1 MKNLV
6 LRKLHAL
13 QCLLV
18 AGAIILG
25 ACAPAGEPTAA
36 PAAEIAAP
44 ATAVAAPAA
53 APSKQEEIKPALFL
67 ANAAGVEICE
77 IYLAAR
83 DDEDWGQPLP
93 LEALPD
99 GGEDVYF
106 PAMPGRPC
114 QTPCGLH
121 GMHG

>member
-25 ACAPAGEPTAA
+25 ACAPAVEPTAA

-53 APSKQEEIKPALFL
+53 AEVPSNKQNRACAFSCKC
-67 ANAAGVEICE
+67 G
-77 IYLAAR
+77 R
-83 DDEDWGQPLP
+83 
-93 LEALPD
+93 
-99 GGEDVYF
+99 GGD
-106 PAMPGRPC
+106 
-114 QTPCGLH
+114 L
-121 GMHG
+121 